1 MNKLLLVV
9 LAVFML
15 LAGCSSG
22 DSGST
27 PSSFSVAGKVASK
40 SLDGTDVGW
49 PDVTVTLDGDL
60 NLTTTTDAN
69 GNYSFTVPEGEYR
82 VSPTQRG
89 ITFDPP
95 SSAWAI
101 TDANLGSVDFS
112 VKPLTAGADTQANTW
127 QMTGSMVYQR
137 QNHTMTILNDGR
149 VLVTGGGA
157 DSDLAPRATC
167 EIYDPATGTWK
178 LTGKMKYQRI
188 YHTAT
193 LLEDG
198 KVLVAGGSSGTSPR
212 ASAELYDPVTG
223 TWTDTGSM
231 LWSQKNHTAIRLAN
245 GKVMMAGYDS
255 EIYDPKTGVWEYFGW
270 GYDGMWRRRQHTAT
284 LVPHTS
290 GIASSHPGTQQI
302 ILIGGN
308 FDLDPGMTNYSMVD
322 TPQWALDDSSYAWLD
337 MDPMGYSRRN
347 HTATLMPDGT
357 ILVVGGAQSALG
369 TSVLS
374 SVESFKKNMSNY
386 YSDWSWHYIPPMTY
400 DRSHHTATLLPNGQL
415 LVAGG
420 FSGADQRA
428 SAELYDSVAKKWV
441 TTNYMKYA
449 RERHTAA
456 LLADGRVLVAGGKAG
471 TWSSR
476 ASCELFNPAP

>member
-1 MNKLLLVV
+1 MKKLLLVV
-9 LAVFML
+9 VAVFTL

-27 PSSFSVAGKVASK
+27 PATYSVAGKVASNG
-40 SLDGTDVGW
+40 LDGTTVGW
-49 PDVTVTLDGDL
+49 SDVTVTLDGDR
-60 NLTTTTDAN
+60 NLTTTTDAD
-69 GNYSFTVPEGEYR
+69 GNYTFTVPVGEYR
-82 VSPTQRG
+82 VTPIQRG

-157 DSDLAPRATC
+157 DSTLAPRATC

-178 LTGKMKYQRI
+178 LTGKMKYQRV

-198 KVLVAGGSSGTSPR
+198 KVLVAGGSNVRGTYYE
-212 ASAELYDPVTG
+212 AELYDPVTG

-231 LWSQKNHTAIRLAN
+231 LEANTNHTAIRLAS
-245 GKVMMAGYDS
+245 GKVMMTGTDS
-255 EIYDPKTGVWEYFGW
+255 EIYDPKTGVWEYFGG
-270 GYDGMWRRRQHTAT
+270 GYDGRRNRSQHTAT
-284 LVPHTS
+284 LVPRVP
-290 GIASSHPGTQQI
+290 GANSSYYSGTQQI

-308 FDLDPGMTNYSMVD
+308 DDRGFSGFSMVD
-322 TPQWALDDSSYAWLD
+322 TPQWALDDSSSAWLD
-337 MDPMGYSRRN
+337 MAPIGYSRRN

-357 ILVVGGAQSALG
+357 ILVVGGAHSALG

-374 SVESFKKNMSNY
+374 SVESFKENMSNY
-386 YSDWSWHYIPPMTY
+386 VADWSWDYIPPMTY
-400 DRSHHTATLLPNGQL
+400 DRSHHTATLLPNGQV

-428 SAELYDSVAKKWV
+428 SAELYDSVAQKWV

-456 LLADGRVLVAGGKAG
+456 LLPDGRVLVAGGKAG
-471 TWSSR
+471 ASSSR